1 MIILDCGYVVM
12 NMNKYLELKFPRKE
26 GNVVVDSYAFSS
38 TFIYLLS
45 TLDAN

>member
-26 GNVVVDSYAFSS
+26 GNVNRCRR
-38 TFIYLLS
+38 FIHIFIDVYLFII
-45 TLDAN
+45 DA